1 MKLID
6 IVFSTIFFIFLPLWI
21 IIAFFILI
29 FNGKPLIYS
38 HPRIGQK
45 GKIFNCYKF
54 RTMKNNIDKII
65 SNDPKLYKEYVEND
79 YKIPESFD
87 PYSKIGK
94 LLRKTSIDEIPQ
106 FINII
111 KGEMSLVGPRPIVQN
126 ELNNYI
132 DDEQKI
138 FLSVKP
144 GITGYWQVN
153 GRNRIRYP
161 ERKNLELFYAQNK
174 SFLLD
179 IKIILKTIKILFIKD
194 DSIS

>member
-6 IVFSTIFFIFLPLWI
+6 IVFSIIFFIFLPLWI

-29 FNGKPLIYS
+29 FNGDPLIYS

-45 GKIFNCYKF
+45 GKVFNCYKF

-126 ELNNYI
+126 ELNNYA
-132 DDEQKI
+132 DDEQKL

-161 ERKNLELFYAQNK
+161 ERKNLELFYAQNQ

-179 IKIILKTIKILFIKD
+179 IKIIFKTIKILFIKD

>member
-6 IVFSTIFFIFLPLWI
+6 IIFSTIFFILLPLWI
-21 IIAFFILI
+21 IIAFLILI

-38 HPRIGQK
+38 HPRIGQN

-54 RTMKNNIDKII
+54 RTMKDNIDKII

-111 KGEMSLVGPRPIVQN
+111 KGEMSIVGPRPIVQN
-126 ELNNYI
+126 ELNNYV
-132 DDEQKI
+132 DEEQKT

-153 GRNRIRYP
+153 GRNKVRYP

-179 IKIILKTIKILFIKD
+179 IKIIFKTIKILFIKD